1 MKHAEKLTPYPR
13 QEVTIQRI
21 LDEPTRAALL
31 ADVTGAGKTLTA
43 SEIIVRSDPRRALI
57 IGVGR
62 TFTQWESRLHAQS
75 DGAITLRRLG
85 SKGDELANFEAFLN
99 GDDGVYFST
108 IQWLM
113 TRDWITV
120 DRERKQT
127 DVFRKMCNRKRG
139 GIDLLVFDECF
150 VAGTMI
156 DTPNGPRAIE
166 SLEVG
171 DEVYGYDHSKSE
183 VIVTTITNRMERQSA
198 EILPH
203 GSTVNHPYYV
213 VGDGYRPAG
222 DLTEEDMLYE
232 RVGTNVRVVRAGV
245 RAVSK
250 EPGAEVLQSVMREQV
265 ALCEQAGGGR
275 EDAQSPE
282 RVAEQ
287 RGWHGSG
294 SRIYTQDVVTSGVS
308 GIGVREDA
316 NAESDVHSWS
326 GREAEGDAGR
336 SGRNVRTPEWWKW
349 TRSLR
354 GAADVARAF
363 GRGLV
368 RGAPG
373 WHREGVPREG
383 FAHKLQDRP
392 GSSAPEDRRRVRRHE
407 SQNPGG
413 VREGRTEDCI
423 LGVSGL
429 DDLAILE
436 PRDRERYERVRRG
449 SVRSDAVTVY
459 NIETAS
465 SNYFAESILV
475 HNCHAIANRNSRGRR
490 TLVTFKSSEGELP
503 MMKIAMSATW
513 AGNSFDNAWSTTRW
527 LWPDLIEP
535 YWTWRELWCSESP
548 VTKADGKPLYVDGKL
563 KVTVTGEKD
572 PEGSFV
578 KTLPC
583 YIRHES
589 EERAPE
595 LIEILVDSTPEQRQQ
610 YSDLKTDLLTWAQT
624 WTGERVPLMVDIPGA
639 LYSRLRQVSLA
650 QLSIEPGNGDDIP
663 DRVYFADDAPSGKL
677 RALKGVLNGW
687 GDQPVLLFTDSKL
700 FAKLTAKRMTEAGYK
715 AEAWTGDTS
724 AKEQERIK
732 SGFGREFKYL
742 VATVQAA
749 GTGLDGLQHVCSK
762 ILWLSMPP
770 GNSLLREQGEGRI
783 FRPGMTEEF
792 GEFEQVT
799 LLMRDSLDVEV
810 LEDLVSNALHMR
822 SSLTLAS

>member
-31 ADVTGAGKTLTA
+31 ADETGAGKTLQA
-43 SEIIVRSDPRRALI
+43 SEIILRSNPRRALI

-120 DRERKQT
+120 DHERKQT

-139 GIDLLVFDECF
+139 GIDLLVFDE
-150 VAGTMI
+150 
-156 DTPNGPRAIE
+156 
-166 SLEVG
+166 S
-171 DEVYGYDHSKSE
+171 
-183 VIVTTITNRMERQSA
+183 
-198 EILPH
+198 
-203 GSTVNHPYYV
+203 
-213 VGDGYRPAG
+213 
-222 DLTEEDMLYE
+222 
-232 RVGTNVRVVRAGV
+232 
-245 RAVSK
+245 
-250 EPGAEVLQSVMREQV
+250 
-265 ALCEQAGGGR
+265 
-275 EDAQSPE
+275 
-282 RVAEQ
+282 
-287 RGWHGSG
+287 
-294 SRIYTQDVVTSGVS
+294 
-308 GIGVREDA
+308 
-316 NAESDVHSWS
+316 
-326 GREAEGDAGR
+326 
-336 SGRNVRTPEWWKW
+336 
-349 TRSLR
+349 
-354 GAADVARAF
+354 
-363 GRGLV
+363 
-368 RGAPG
+368 
-373 WHREGVPREG
+373 
-383 FAHKLQDRP
+383 
-392 GSSAPEDRRRVRRHE
+392 
-407 SQNPGG
+407 
-413 VREGRTEDCI
+413 
-423 LGVSGL
+423 
-429 DDLAILE
+429 
-436 PRDRERYERVRRG
+436 
-449 SVRSDAVTVY
+449 
-459 NIETAS
+459 
-465 SNYFAESILV
+465 
-475 HNCHAIANRNSRGRR
+475 HAIANRNSRGRR

-578 KTLPC
+578 KKLPC

-589 EERAPE
+589 EQRAPE
-595 LIEILVDSTPEQRQQ
+595 PIEILVDSTPEQRQQ

-624 WTGERVPLMVDIPGA
+624 WTGECAPLMVDIPGA
-639 LYSRLRQVSLA
+639 LYSRLRQVTLA

-700 FAKLTAKRMTEAGYK
+700 FAKLTAKRMTEAGYR

-783 FRPGMTEEF
+783 FRSGMTEEF